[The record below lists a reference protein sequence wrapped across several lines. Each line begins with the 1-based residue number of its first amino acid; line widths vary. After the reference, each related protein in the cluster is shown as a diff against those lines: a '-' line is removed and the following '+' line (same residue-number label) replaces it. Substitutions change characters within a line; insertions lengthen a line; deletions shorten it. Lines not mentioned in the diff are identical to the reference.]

1 MDYREPVPRGAV
13 PAGNPPDANA
23 PTVPQVPA
31 ASDTRARS
39 PLRFSLAQT
48 FASMRY
54 PNYRLWFAGQL
65 ASLVGTW
72 MQSTAQAFLVY
83 ELTHSPAYLGVV
95 AFAAGVPSWLFTL
108 YGGVVSDRMPR
119 RTVLMLTQTAMMV
132 LALILAG
139 LTFTHLVQPWHIV
152 VLAFLL
158 GVANA
163 FDAPARQ
170 AFVLEMVERED
181 LSNAIAL
188 NSTMFNSAT
197 VVGPAVAGI
206 TYAVVGPAW
215 CFMVNAVSFVAVIAA
230 LARMRLAPQMIRARG
245 ASVLA
250 ELRRGLGYLRR
261 EPTVRTLIGVAAFV
275 SFFGLGYVTLMPA
288 WAVEVLGG
296 DAVTNGWM
304 QSARGVGSLIG
315 ALMIAS
321 LGRFRWKGRLL
332 TTGMLAL
339 PVLLIIFSFV
349 RSTPLALVVLAVAGW
364 AFMALFN
371 MLNTLI
377 QSTVPDDLRGRV
389 LAVYSLS
396 FFGLVPVG
404 SLLAGSAA
412 SIVGE
417 PLTVLASG
425 ILLLLF
431 ALGLLWR
438 APQIRALE

>member
-1 MDYREPVPRGAV
+1 
-13 PAGNPPDANA
+13 
-23 PTVPQVPA
+23 
-31 ASDTRARS
+31 
-39 PLRFSLAQT
+39 
-48 FASMRY
+48 
-54 PNYRLWFAGQL
+54 
-65 ASLVGTW
+65 
-72 MQSTAQAFLVY
+72 
-83 ELTHSPAYLGVV
+83 
-95 AFAAGVPSWLFTL
+95 
-108 YGGVVSDRMPR
+108 
-119 RTVLMLTQTAMMV
+119 
-132 LALILAG
+132 
-139 LTFTHLVQPWHIV
+139 

-230 LARMRLAPQMIRARG
+230 LARMRLAPQLIRARG
-245 ASVLA
+245 ASALA
-250 ELRRGLGYLRR
+250 ELRRGLSYLRR

-296 DAVTNGWM
+296 DSVTNGWM

-349 RSTPLALVVLAVAGW
+349 RSTPLALLVLAVAGW